1 MENQFKKIMSD
12 EIKKRL
18 DSKNWNYRIAASVLE
33 KKNQTKKYIIYA
45 TSFSSLAVAA
55 LILIF
60 FIFGI
65 NQRAE
70 PNLYN
75 QFISNQLSGTYNEV
89 FRKDNKTTSQYE
101 QFINN
106 QLKGTHN
113 EVFDKEYRLT
123 SSDVR
128 GEDMILLNG
137 TDTLIDNTLTIR

>member
-1 MENQFKKIMSD
+1 MENQFEKIMDD
-12 EIKKRL
+12 EIKKRI
-18 DSKNWNYRIAASVLE
+18 DSKSWNYRIAASVLE
-33 KKNQTKKYIIYA
+33 KKSQTKKHLVFA

-65 NQRAE
+65 NQKTE

-75 QFISNQLSGTYNEV
+75 RFISNQLRGTYNEV
-89 FRKDNKTTSQYE
+89 FKSENLTTSQYE
-101 QFINN
+101 RFINN